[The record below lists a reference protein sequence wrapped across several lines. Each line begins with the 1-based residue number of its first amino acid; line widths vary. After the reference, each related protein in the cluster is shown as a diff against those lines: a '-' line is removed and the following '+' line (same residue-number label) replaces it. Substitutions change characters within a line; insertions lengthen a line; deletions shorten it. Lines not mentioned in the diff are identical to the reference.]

1 MTKRLLVSSVCLA
14 MATSLMAAPMLAQA
28 QAPAAAPATPAP
40 ATPAPAT
47 PAPATPASAAPAA
60 GASAPAGSA
69 AATPAPAAKPHAHAS
84 RGQRIEQLQTALNAN
99 GAQLT
104 VDGKSGPKTT
114 AAVSDFQKAHGLKV
128 TGHADKET
136 WAALKKPA

>member
-28 QAPAAAPATPAP
+28 QAPAAAP